1 VEAGNKPL
9 ETADVVR
16 EEANLLQS
24 QGASPSFSALCI
36 SGGGIRS
43 ATFGLGAIQGLAERG
58 LLEQFDYLSTVS
70 GGGYIGSWLT
80 MWATRAGGVDKI
92 VPKLKADG
100 CMSERDPIG
109 HLREYNSYLSPTV
122 GAVSS
127 DLWTLVATVLRNVLL
142 NWLVLVPLL
151 LAVLTIPRAY
161 LAILTLPER
170 LFGAAVFAGPTP
182 DYSAPAL
189 DAVSGSPLVWLVLPV
204 AALLLLAIT
213 FFNMVRYLPGIGG
226 KPHTRFDY
234 LVWVEG
240 PLVSAVLTYLLYDS
254 LYYVGHAFVDET
266 PVASQMLWTMV
277 ACGAGWIAYLAYDK
291 RPRQE
296 RMKLL
301 FGWLTV
307 TIAAGAATAGAAT
320 WVITNVV
327 LWNVNASLAASWA
340 TYVTFGPPLILAG
353 LLLGTILTSGL
364 ASNVLKDE
372 DREWLARGNA
382 GLLLAAVG
390 WLALCLVVLELP
402 KWVLAW
408 RTWGA
413 GVLSVGGGIAAW
425 LSRAEPPA
433 PANANPGAGAARPN
447 RVLAMA
453 ASAAPLVFVTLLAI
467 ALSIATNMLIGGEHG
482 VVGAPLSGPHGEPV
496 GWRQHQA
503 VLERSSVAAIA
514 LLAFA
519 FIATSW
525 FMARYVN
532 INTFSLHGMY
542 RDRLIRAYLGASNP
556 TRHPNPFTGFDRD
569 DDAPLARLRGTR
581 PFHVVNVTLNL
592 VQTTRL
598 AWQQRK
604 AASFTMTPLHCGSA
618 DLGYRDSS
626 GYGGGI
632 SVGTAVAISGAA
644 ASPNMGYHSSPLVGF
659 IMTLFNA
666 RLGSW
671 LGNPGKAGARA
682 WKDAGP
688 RSAIGSLVKE
698 ALGRTSE
705 SSKYVYLSDGGHFE
719 NLGLY
724 EMIRRRC
731 RFIVVLDSG
740 CDPQFTF
747 EDLGNALRKIR
758 IDFGV
763 SIDLDAA
770 QVRAVGARE
779 RRYAVGTIAYSAVDA
794 NVADGVLLYIKP
806 MLLGTEPPDVRSYA
820 AGHPDFP
827 HQSTSDQWFDESQ
840 TESYRRLGLQTVREV
855 CGDWMEGLLPELL
868 LRLRAEAAPGGPDVQ
883 LRANAGAPA
892 PSSL

>member
-1 VEAGNKPL
+1 MDDAKTPL
-9 ETADVVR
+9 EAADVIR
-16 EEANLLQS
+16 EEANLLRS
-24 QGASPSFSALCI
+24 QGASHSFSALCV

-58 LLEQFDYLSTVS
+58 LLQQFDYLSTVS
-70 GGGYIGSWLT
+70 GGGYIGSWLS
-80 MWATRAGGVDKI
+80 MWATRAGGVEKI
-92 VPKLKADG
+92 APHLTADV
-100 CMSERDPIG
+100 CTSDRDPIG

-122 GAVSS
+122 GAISS
-127 DLWTLVATVLRNVLL
+127 DLWTLISTVLRNVLL

-151 LAVLTIPRAY
+151 LSVLTIPRIY

-170 LFGAAVFAGPTP
+170 MFRAEVYAGPGP

-189 DAVSGSPLVWLVLPV
+189 DAISGSPLVWLVLPV
-204 AALLLLAIT
+204 AAMVLLAIT
-213 FFNMVRYLPGIGG
+213 FFNVMRYLPGIGG
-226 KPHTRFDY
+226 EPHSRFEY

-240 PLVSAVLTYLLYDS
+240 PLVSAVLTYLAYDS
-254 LYYVGHAFVDET
+254 LYFVGRTYTDSA
-266 PVASQMLWTMV
+266 PIASVMVWMIV
-277 ACGAGWIAYLAYDK
+277 ACAAGWIAFLAHNR
-291 RPRQE
+291 RPRRE
-296 RMKLL
+296 RLRLL
-301 FGWLTV
+301 FGWISV
-307 TIAAGAATAGAAT
+307 AIAAGAATAGAAT
-320 WVITNVV
+320 WFITNDV
-327 LWNVNASLAASWA
+327 LWNVNATQAASWA
-340 TYVTFGPPLILAG
+340 TYVTFGPPLILFG

-364 ASNVLKDE
+364 ASGVLKDE

-382 GLLLAAVG
+382 GLLLGGVG
-390 WLALCLVVLELP
+390 WMMLCTVVLQLP
-402 KWVLAW
+402 TWVLAW

-413 GVLSVGGGIAAW
+413 GVLSVGGAIAAW
-425 LSRAEPPA
+425 LSRVEPPA
-433 PANANPGAGAARPN
+433 PSNINPGAAVAKQN
-447 RVLAMA
+447 RALTLA
-453 ASAAPLVFVTLLAI
+453 ASAAPIVFVTLLAI
-467 ALSIATNMLIGGEHG
+467 ALSIATNAL
-482 VVGAPLSGPHGEPV
+482 VDGAHTLLGNPLTGPHGEAV
-496 GWRQHQA
+496 NWRQHEA
-503 VLERSSVAAIA
+503 VLEGSSVIAIA
-514 LLAFA
+514 LLALA
-519 FIATSW
+519 FVATSW
-525 FMARYVN
+525 FMSRYVN

-556 TRHPNPFTGFDRD
+556 NRHPNPFTGFDRE
-569 DDAPLARLRGTR
+569 DDAPLAQLRATR

-592 VQTTRL
+592 VEATRL

-604 AASFTMTPLHCGSA
+604 AASFTMTPLHCGGA
-618 DLGYRDSS
+618 ELGYRDSAE
-626 GYGGGI
+626 YGGGVTI
-632 SVGTAVAISGAA
+632 GTAVAISGAA
-644 ASPNMGYHSSPLVGF
+644 ASPNMGYHSSPLAGF

-671 LGNPGKAGARA
+671 LGNPGKAGASA

-779 RRYAVGTIAYSAVDA
+779 RRAAVGTIAYSKVDA
-794 NVADGVLLYIKP
+794 GAEDGLLLYIKP

-840 TESYRRLGLQTVREV
+840 TESYRRLGLQTIREV
-855 CGDWMEGLLPELL
+855 CGEWSAGPLPELL
-868 LRLRAEAAPGGPDVQ
+868 VRLQADTVRALV
-883 LRANAGAPA
+883 
-892 PSSL
+892 